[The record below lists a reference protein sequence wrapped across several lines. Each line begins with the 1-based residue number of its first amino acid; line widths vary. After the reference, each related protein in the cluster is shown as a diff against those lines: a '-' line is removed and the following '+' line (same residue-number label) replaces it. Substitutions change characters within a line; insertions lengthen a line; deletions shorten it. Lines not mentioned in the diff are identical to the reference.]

1 MYCAAADGA
10 SIDSRRALDA
20 DGAVQ
25 KMRYLPPPKKNSL
38 FVKINRPFMKI
49 NRPFMKTNRLF
60 VKRNVGE
67 IFRSR
72 YV

>member
-1 MYCAAADGA
+1 MC
-10 SIDSRRALDA
+10 
-20 DGAVQ
+20 
-25 KMRYLPPPKKNSL
+25 KKNCM
-38 FVKINRPFMKI
+38 FVKINRLFVKI

-72 YV
+72 YVRIAIFVTQFSTG